1 MYATTGAVSGL
12 EDIPIRYDGL
22 NADPHQIELN
32 SFGESLQGMARV
44 LAVTGNLIVTGRYV
58 KQYQAQDVRV
68 LVREP
73 EANCVTVHAVLQFAQ
88 QQQIFAG
95 AGGTILGAL
104 LAWLFGRAANRR
116 DEMKALKDS
125 LDKAIAALASNNQ
138 QMVDALTTA
147 VDRMAD
153 GLRPAIR
160 QAVQPIGTT
169 CNKMTIG
176 GAVVIDEASAAAI
189 RSDEGDE
196 VGEERTWRIRITELD
211 LESQSA
217 KVWLADDADQEHR
230 IKARI
235 TDPAF
240 AVSPNPYAAAL
251 VSQTDISVRA
261 KATLRDGDIAQ
272 LYISNTLP

>member
-1 MYATTGAVSGL
+1 MNATTGAVSGL

-22 NADPHQIELN
+22 DAASHQIELN

-58 KQYQAQDVRV
+58 KQYQAQDIRV

-73 EANCVTVHAVLQFAQ
+73 EANCVTVHAMLQFAP

-95 AGGTILGAL
+95 VGDTILGAL

-138 QMVDALTTA
+138 QMVGALTTA

-196 VGEERTWRIRITELD
+196 VGEEKTWRIRITELD

-217 KVWLADDADQEHR
+217 KVRLADDADQEHR

>member
-1 MYATTGAVSGL
+1 MNAITGAVLGL

-22 NADPHQIELN
+22 DAASHQIELN
-32 SFGESLQGMARV
+32 GLGESLQGMARV

-73 EANCVTVHAVLQFAQ
+73 EANCFTVHAMLQFAQ
-88 QQQIFAG
+88 QQQMFAG
-95 AGGTILGAL
+95 AGGPILGAL

-138 QMVDALTTA
+138 QMAGALSTA

-176 GAVVIDEASAAAI
+176 GAVVVDEASAAAI
-189 RSDEGDE
+189 RSDAGDE
-196 VGEERTWRIRITELD
+196 VGEEKTWRIRITEID

-217 KVWLADDADQEHR
+217 KVRLADDPDQEHR

-240 AVSPNPYAAAL
+240 AISPNPYASAL
-251 VSQTDISVRA
+251 VSQTEISVRA
-261 KATLRDGDIAQ
+261 KATLRDGDVAQ
-272 LYISNTLP
+272 IYISNTVP